1 MSQNNVEIV
10 RQPIAV
16 GARSRRRVEER
27 LGLRFPRA
35 LALLTAAVWRL
46 PSRSRLRQFM
56 LRRSVISGWQGI
68 NRGDLEV
75 GLAFYDEHVESVFD
89 SGFAA
94 LGFENTHGRDV
105 RREALSR
112 VLAEFREFRFESDE
126 LIDLGDDRLL
136 VLGRMRGSGLSSA
149 ATFDNEWANLV
160 TISKGRVIRD
170 QVFRDRAQAL
180 EAVGLT
186 E

>member
-1 MSQNNVEIV
+1 MGPEVARYSAVMSQENLDIV

-56 LRRSVISGWQGI
+56 LRRSVISGWEGI
-68 NRGDLEV
+68 NRGDLEL
-75 GLAFYDEHVESVFD
+75 GLAFYDQDVESVFD

-94 LGFENTHGRDV
+94 
-105 RREALSR
+105 S
-112 VLAEFREFRFESDE
+112 
-126 LIDLGDDRLL
+126 
-136 VLGRMRGSGLSSA
+136 
-149 ATFDNEWANLV
+149 
-160 TISKGRVIRD
+160 
-170 QVFRDRAQAL
+170 
-180 EAVGLT
+180 
-186 E
+186 